1 MIFILSPN
9 LLPTRITM
17 ILLDYS
23 QIALSNI
30 IVQKLNDENM
40 IRHMI
45 LNSIRMYNKKYR
57 DEYGQMV
64 ICADGMNTWRKDY
77 YPYYKA
83 KRKTRREQSD
93 QDWNEIFRILHLVR
107 DEIKEN
113 LPYKV
118 IHMDGVEA
126 DDIIASLV
134 LQSQEFGLGEPMMI
148 VSSDKDFIQLQK
160 YNNVK
165 QFSPIQKKMVKDANP
180 RTYLFNHI
188 MKGDTGDGIPN
199 VLSDD
204 DTFVT
209 DKKQT
214 PLRKTKIAE
223 WLENSDNLRNVMEHE
238 TFRNYQRNKKLI
250 DLTEVPEDIQQTIIN
265 NYNEQKVAMKMK
277 VLNYLIKKRCNQ
289 LIEVVEE
296 FYNNE
301 TISI

>member
-1 MIFILSPN
+1 
-9 LLPTRITM
+9 M

-30 IVQKLNDENM
+30 IVQKLNDESM

-45 LNSIRMYNKKYR
+45 LNSIRMYNKRYR

-83 KRKTRREQSD
+83 KRRKNRDSSD

-118 IHMDGVEA
+118 IHMEGVEA

-134 LQSQEFGLGEPMMI
+134 LQSQEFGMNEPMMI

-160 YNNVK
+160 FNNVK
-165 QFSPIQKKMVKDANP
+165 QFSPIQKKMVKDDNP
-180 RTYLFNHI
+180 RSYLFNHI

-204 DTFVT
+204 DTFVS

-214 PLRKTKIAE
+214 PLRKTRIAE
-223 WLENSDNLRNVMEHE
+223 WLENSDNLRAVMDDEIY
-238 TFRNYQRNKKLI
+238 RNYQRNKKLI
-250 DLTEVPEDIQQTIIN
+250 DLTEVPEPIQQNIIN
-265 NYNEQKVAMKMK
+265 NYNEQKVAMKMR

-301 TISI
+301 KIIA

>member
-1 MIFILSPN
+1 
-9 LLPTRITM
+9 M

-30 IVQKLNDENM
+30 IVQKLNDESM

-45 LNSIRMYNKKYR
+45 LNSIRMYNKRYR

-83 KRKTRREQSD
+83 KRKKNRDASD

-118 IHMDGVEA
+118 VHMEGVEA
-126 DDIIASLV
+126 DDVIASLV
-134 LQSQEFGLGEPMMI
+134 LQSQEFGMNEPMMI

-160 YNNVK
+160 FNNVK
-165 QFSPIQKKMVKDANP
+165 QFSPIQKKFVKDENP

-204 DTFVT
+204 DTFVS

-214 PLRKTKIAE
+214 PLRKTRIAE
-223 WLENSDNLRNVMEHE
+223 WLENSDDLRSVMDDEIY
-238 TFRNYQRNKKLI
+238 RNYQRNKTLI
-250 DLTEVPEDIQQTIIN
+250 DLTEVPETIQENIIY
-265 NYNEQKVAMKMK
+265 NYNEQKVAMKMR
-277 VLNYLIKKRCNQ
+277 VLNYLIKKRCNL

-301 TISI
+301 KIIA

>member
-1 MIFILSPN
+1 
-9 LLPTRITM
+9 M

-30 IVQKLNDENM
+30 IVQKLNDESM

-45 LNSIRMYNKKYR
+45 LNSIRMYNKRYR
-57 DEYGQMV
+57 EEYGQMV

-77 YPYYKA
+77 FPYYKA
-83 KRKTRREQSD
+83 KRRKNRDSSD

-118 IHMDGVEA
+118 VHMEGVEA

-134 LQSQEFGLGEPMMI
+134 LQSQEFGMGEPVMI

-160 YNNVK
+160 FNNVK
-165 QFSPIQKKMVKDANP
+165 QFSPIQKKMVKDDNP

-188 MKGDTGDGIPN
+188 MKGDSGDGIPN

-204 DTFVT
+204 DTFVS
-209 DKKQT
+209 DKTQS
-214 PLRKTKIAE
+214 PLRKTRIAE
-223 WLENSDNLRNVMEHE
+223 WLENSDNLRSVMEE
-238 TFRNYQRNKKLI
+238 TIYRNYQRNKKLI
-250 DLTEVPEDIQQTIIN
+250 DLTEVPESIQEAIIN
-265 NYNEQKVAMKMK
+265 NYNDQKVAMKMR

-301 TISI
+301 KIIA

>member
-1 MIFILSPN
+1 
-9 LLPTRITM
+9 M

-30 IVQKLNDENM
+30 IVQKLNDESM

-45 LNSIRMYNKKYR
+45 LNSIRMYNKRYR

-83 KRKTRREQSD
+83 KRKKNRDESS

-118 IHMDGVEA
+118 VHMEGVEA

-134 LQSQEFGLGEPMMI
+134 LQSQEFGMNEPMMI

-160 YNNVK
+160 FNNVK
-165 QFSPIQKKMVKDANP
+165 QFSPIQKKFVKYDNP

-204 DTFVT
+204 DTFVS

-214 PLRKTKIAE
+214 PLRKTRIAE
-223 WLENSDNLRNVMEHE
+223 WLENSEDLRSVMTEE
-238 TFRNYQRNKKLI
+238 IFRNYQRNKKLI
-250 DLTEVPEDIQQTIIN
+250 DLTEVPETIQENIIY
-265 NYNEQKVAMKMK
+265 NYNEQKVAMKMR

-296 FYNNE
+296 FYNNDK
-301 TISI
+301 IIA

>member
-1 MIFILSPN
+1 
-9 LLPTRITM
+9 M

-30 IVQKLNDENM
+30 IVQKLNDEAM

-45 LNSIRMYNKKYR
+45 LNSIRMYNKRYR
-57 DEYGQMV
+57 EEYGQMV

-83 KRKTRREQSD
+83 NRKKGRDEST
-93 QDWNEIFRILHLVR
+93 QDWTEIFRILHLVR
-107 DEIKEN
+107 DEIRDN

-134 LQSQEFGLGEPMMI
+134 METQEFGKDEPCMI

-165 QFSPIQKKMVKDANP
+165 QFSPIQKKMVTDSNP
-180 RTYLFNHI
+180 RTYAFNHI
-188 MKGDTGDGIPN
+188 MRGDGGDGVPN
-199 VLSDD
+199 VLSAD

-209 DKKQT
+209 DKSQT
-214 PLRKTKIAE
+214 PLRQTRIDE
-223 WLENSDNLRNVMEHE
+223 WLEKSDKLREVMPEE
-238 TFRNYQRNKKLI
+238 IYRNYQRNKKLI
-250 DLTEVPEDIQQTIIN
+250 DLTEIPDDVQTTIIN
-265 NYNEQKVAMKMK
+265 TYTEQKVPMKMK
-277 VLNYLIKKRCNQ
+277 VLNYLIKKRCNL

-296 FYNNE
+296 FYNG
-301 TISI
+301 